1 MTLTLYLHEISLV
14 HTVVSLVETA
24 NLPFS
29 DYKTEKCY
37 GHTKEKYVHSLLYK
51 LYYKFYSY
59 DLIQSKYYIQQAIF
73 S

>member
-1 MTLTLYLHEISLV
+1 MILTLYLHEISLV

-37 GHTKEKYVHSLLYK
+37 GHTKKNMYIL
-51 LYYKFYSY
+51 FYTNY
-59 DLIQSKYYIQQAIF
+59 TINFTHMI
-73 S
+73 